1 MTSEQAR
8 QDKPV
13 FRTPNPT
20 ELKEA
25 AVKDP
30 IADKYPQAEGDSNDE
45 HSATEKADDADFID
59 DRPDHGLTS
68 DQIVK
73 ANISG
78 H

>member
-1 MTSEQAR
+1 MTSERANTNE
-8 QDKPV
+8 PV

-25 AVKDP
+25 AAKDP
-30 IADKYPQAEGDSNDE
+30 IADKYPQAEGDVNDE
-45 HSATEKADDADFID
+45 HSDTEKADDADLID

-68 DQIVK
+68 DQTVK